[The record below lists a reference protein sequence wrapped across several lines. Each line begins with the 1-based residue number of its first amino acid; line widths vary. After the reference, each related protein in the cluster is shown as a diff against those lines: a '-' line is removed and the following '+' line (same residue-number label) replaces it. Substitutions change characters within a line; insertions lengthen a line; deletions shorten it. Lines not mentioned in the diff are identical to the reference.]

1 MEIINS
7 DWSFVHKGHLYIN
20 YIMGYQVKIGR
31 EMTKNLMSLVLEAA
45 PQKVFL

>member
-1 MEIINS
+1 
-7 DWSFVHKGHLYIN
+7 
-20 YIMGYQVKIGR
+20 MGYQVKIGR